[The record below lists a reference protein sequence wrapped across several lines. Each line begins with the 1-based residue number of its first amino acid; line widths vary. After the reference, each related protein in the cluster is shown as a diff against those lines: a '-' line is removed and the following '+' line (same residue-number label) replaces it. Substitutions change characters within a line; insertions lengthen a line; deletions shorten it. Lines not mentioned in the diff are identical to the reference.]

1 MSIFSDVE
9 NFFFNQVVAWIVS
22 LGGWGILFGMFLESS
37 IIPIPSEAV
46 LVTAGVMGFSPLEV
60 AFFGTIGSTLGAI
73 VGYYIGKKG
82 GRPVVDKLGPYLL
95 VTPEKVRKAEK
106 AFSKYGGATVLVSR
120 LIPFIPFKVFS
131 ITSGIL
137 KFDFKT
143 FVAFTFIGTIPRAFM
158 LAWLGNEIVKYKDL
172 FLFFIFGVFIAGLF
186 GYYLNKKYKW
196 F

>member
-1 MSIFSDVE
+1 MSFFSDIE
-9 NFFFNQVVAWIVS
+9 DFFLNQVVAWIVS
-22 LGGWGILFGMFLESS
+22 LGGWGILLGMFLESS

-46 LVTAGVMGFSPLEV
+46 LVTAGALGFSPLEV
-60 AFFGTIGSTLGAI
+60 AFWGTLGSTLGAM

-82 GRPVVDKLGPYLL
+82 GRPVVDEIGPYLL
-95 VTPEKVRKAEK
+95 VTPEKVQRAEK

-143 FVAFTFIGTIPRAFM
+143 FVVFTFIGTIPRAFL
-158 LAWLGNEIVKYKDL
+158 LAYLGNEIVKYKDL
-172 FLFFIFGVFIAGLF
+172 FLFFILGVFVAGLF